1 LVVYLFPTS
10 SIHIQTLDYV
20 LLVIQQLHKQFQD
33 PRVLQIVSL
42 GSFLGFGLFALNW
55 NSNPGTYAAIL
66 SVVLLTQS
74 VFIHFLKMPWSSLK
88 SGLITGLGLCLL
100 LHSSAWYWAAFAAFL
115 AIGSKF
121 ILAYKKHHFFNPANF
136 GIIAS
141 ILLTGETWISPGQWG
156 SQWLLAA
163 VFGSAALLVLFTV
176 SRLETGLTFLLV
188 YAGLLVARKVFY
200 LGWGV
205 DTVIH
210 ALSNGSLLLFAFFMI
225 TDPKTIPNRKIARII
240 WAAIIASISFY
251 LTEFHYVQTA
261 GIWVLFFFTPFTV
274 LFNKIWKGE
283 KFQWNIKTHPI

>member
-1 LVVYLFPTS
+1 M
-10 SIHIQTLDYV
+10 
-20 LLVIQQLHKQFQD
+20 LLVIQQLHKQFRD

-55 NSNPGTYAAIL
+55 NSNPGTYAATLIAA
-66 SVVLLTQS
+66 LLTQS
-74 VFIHFLKMPWSSLK
+74 LFIGILKMPWASMK

-100 LHSSAWYWAAFAAFL
+100 LHSSAWYWAAFAAVL

-121 ILAYKKHHFFNPANF
+121 LISYKKHHFFNPANF

-141 ILLTGETWISPGQWG
+141 IILTGETWISPGQWG

-163 VFGSAALLVLFTV
+163 VFGSAALIVLFTV

-188 YAGLLVARKVFY
+188 YACLIFSRKVLY
-200 LGWGV
+200 LGWEI
-205 DTVIH
+205 DTVFH

-225 TDPKTIPNRKIARII
+225 TDPKTIPNNKIARVI
-240 WAAIIASISFY
+240 WAALIAAISFY
-251 LTEFHYVQTA
+251 LTEFHYVQA
-261 GIWVLFFFTPFTV
+261 ASIWVLFFFTPFTV

-283 KFQWNIKTHPI
+283 RFHWTLKTHTI